1 MLAEDIAKL
10 MSLVPLE
17 EKNARAEG
25 KDKIEGGAFNG
36 VLDKQTP
43 FMFKGGEGV
52 NAGLGETEWIIAKDR
67 SKYDVI
73 FDKLGPVDG
82 KVTGAGEC
90 RNNSSMDAWMGLKCP
105 KVLYTLSKII
115 FYFSYSENTFCL
127 KALLLYTEES
137 FSI

>member
-10 MSLVPLE
+10 MTLIPLE
-17 EKNARAEG
+17 EKAARTEG

-52 NAGLGETEWIIAKDR
+52 NAGLGEVDWVIEKDR
-67 SKYDVI
+67 SKYDLI

-82 KVTGAGEC
+82 KITGASNYNLSFFFYYEKKI
-90 RNNSSMDAWMGLKCP
+90 RYL
-105 KVLYTLSKII
+105 TLVWH
-115 FYFSYSENTFCL
+115 FW
-127 KALLLYTEES
+127 
-137 FSI
+137 SI

>member
-17 EKNARAEG
+17 EKTARAEG

-52 NAGLGETEWIIAKDR
+52 NAGIGETEWIIERDR
-67 SKYDVI
+67 GKYDAI
-73 FDKLGPVDG
+73 FDKLGPING
-82 KVTGAGEC
+82 KITGAGE
-90 RNNSSMDAWMGLKCP
+90 
-105 KVLYTLSKII
+105 II
-115 FYFSYSENTFCL
+115 EKSHLHFCFS
-127 KALLLYTEES
+127 LLV
-137 FSI
+137 IAIR

>member
-90 RNNSSMDAWMGLKCP
+90 RNNSSMDARMGVNVQRC
-105 KVLYTLSKII
+105 
-115 FYFSYSENTFCL
+115 
-127 KALLLYTEES
+127 
-137 FSI
+137 SIH